1 MFENHQLDVLPQ
13 HQQIIFKP
21 LAAKALLH
29 VQFNWLLFYIP
40 LMAVLAVICF
50 LNEGFSEV
58 AQTPLL
64 IASPIILAIS
74 LLYNVAS
81 IRLKGIAMREH
92 DIAYRKGVI
101 WQQVTILPF
110 SRVQHTEIHRGPL
123 ERKMGLASLR
133 LYSAGGMSADLHIGG
148 LSHDDCK
155 DIRQFIQKYNE
166 RAQAVNNA
174 NTQTDEHQLDTDEPL
189 NG

>member
-1 MFENHQLDVLPQ
+1 VFENQQLDVLPQ

-21 LAAKALLH
+21 LAEKALLH
-29 VQFNWLLFYIP
+29 AQLNWLLFFTP
-40 LMAVLAVICF
+40 LMAVLAVVCF
-50 LNEGFSEV
+50 LNEGFAEV

-64 IASPIILAIS
+64 IALPTILATS

-133 LYSAGGMSADLHIGG
+133 LYSAGGMSADLNIGG

-155 DIRQFIQKYNE
+155 NIRQFVQKYIE
-166 RAQAVNNA
+166 RGQVVNNTS
-174 NTQTDEHQLDTDEPL
+174 TQTDDHPLAPDESL

>member
-1 MFENHQLDVLPQ
+1 MLPVFE
-13 HQQIIFKP
+13 
-21 LAAKALLH
+21 
-29 VQFNWLLFYIP
+29 
-40 LMAVLAVICF
+40 
-50 LNEGFSEV
+50 
-58 AQTPLL
+58 
-64 IASPIILAIS
+64 
-74 LLYNVAS
+74 
-81 IRLKGIAMREH
+81 LKGIAMREH

-133 LYSAGGMSADLHIGG
+133 LYSAGGMSADLNIGG

-155 DIRQFIQKYNE
+155 NIRQFVQKYIE
-166 RAQAVNNA
+166 RGQVVNNTS
-174 NTQTDEHQLDTDEPL
+174 TQTDDHPLAPDESL

>member
-1 MFENHQLDVLPQ
+1 MFKNQQLDVLPQ

-21 LAAKALLH
+21 LAARALLH
-29 VQFNWLLFYIP
+29 AQLNWLLFYIP
-40 LMAVLAVICF
+40 LMTVLAAICF
-50 LNEGFSEV
+50 FNEGVAKV

-64 IASPIILAIS
+64 IALPIILVLS
-74 LLYNVAS
+74 LLYNIVS

-133 LYSAGGMSADLHIGG
+133 LYSAGGMSADLNIAG
-148 LSHDDCK
+148 LSHNDCK
-155 DIRQFIQKYNE
+155 DIRQFIQKYTE
-166 RAQAVNNA
+166 RGQAVNNA
-174 NTQTDEHQLDTDEPL
+174 STQTDDHPLAPDESL